1 MINYMEYL
9 NLPEK
14 ITIAIVGSFLIM
26 QIVGEFCELGGK
38 TVPEILKIRKFFK
51 RKRQERETIA
61 SIPET
66 LKEFNTFLES
76 VNQHYSDDNIAQRND
91 WMKHVNDGLDDVKIL
106 SKYVE
111 DLYIDNRRNMIIDFA
126 SNVVNSDKL
135 FTREQF
141 NRIFKVYKE
150 YEEFI
155 DMHDRTNGEIDVAI
169 NIIKEAYEKRTREH
183 SFVEDMQGYED

>member
-1 MINYMEYL
+1 MTDYMEYL

-14 ITIAIVGSFLIM
+14 ITIAIVGLFLIM
-26 QIVGEFCELGGK
+26 QIVGEFCELSGK

-91 WMKHVNDGLDDVKIL
+91 WMKHVNDGLDNVKIL

-183 SFVEDMQGYED
+183 SFVEDVHGYED

>member
-1 MINYMEYL
+1 MTDYMEYL

-14 ITIAIVGSFLIM
+14 ITIAIVGLFLIM
-26 QIVGEFCELGGK
+26 QIVGEFCELSGK

-66 LKEFNTFLES
+66 LKEFNAFLES
-76 VNQHYSDDNIAQRND
+76 VNQHYSEDNIAQRND

-183 SFVEDMQGYED
+183 SFVEDVQGYED

>member
-1 MINYMEYL
+1 MTDYMEYL

-14 ITIAIVGSFLIM
+14 ITIAIVGLFLIM
-26 QIVGEFCELGGK
+26 QIVGEFCELSGK

-76 VNQHYSDDNIAQRND
+76 VNQHYSEDNIAQRND
-91 WMKHVNDGLDDVKIL
+91 WMKHVNDGLDDVKTL

-126 SNVVNSDKL
+126 SSVVNSDKL

-183 SFVEDMQGYED
+183 SFVEDVQGYEN

>member
-1 MINYMEYL
+1 MTDYMEYL

-14 ITIAIVGSFLIM
+14 ITIAIVGLFLIM

-76 VNQHYSDDNIAQRND
+76 VNQHYSEDNIAQRND
-91 WMKHVNDGLDDVKIL
+91 WMKHVNDGLDDL
-106 SKYVE
+106 SGYDGLFPFCHTCPSRRVLPRRLNFP
-111 DLYIDNRRNMIIDFA
+111 LYSA
-126 SNVVNSDKL
+126 L
-135 FTREQF
+135 FQ
-141 NRIFKVYKE
+141 
-150 YEEFI
+150 
-155 DMHDRTNGEIDVAI
+155 
-169 NIIKEAYEKRTREH
+169 
-183 SFVEDMQGYED
+183 SP

>member
-1 MINYMEYL
+1 MTDYMEYL

-14 ITIAIVGSFLIM
+14 ITIAIVGLFLIM
-26 QIVGEFCELGGK
+26 QIVGEFCELSGK

-91 WMKHVNDGLDDVKIL
+91 WMKHVNDGLDDVKTL

-126 SNVVNSDKL
+126 SSVVNSDKL

-183 SFVEDMQGYED
+183 SFVEDVQGYEN

>member
-14 ITIAIVGSFLIM
+14 IVIAAVGLFLVM
-26 QIVGEFCELGGK
+26 QIVGEICEIGGK
-38 TVPEILKIRKFFK
+38 TVPEILKIRKFFQ

-76 VNQHYSDDNIAQRND
+76 VNQHYSEDNIAQRND

-111 DLYIDNRRNMIIDFA
+111 DLYIDNRRSMIIDFA

-141 NRIFKVYKE
+141 NRIFKVYEE

-183 SFVEDMQGYED
+183 SFVEDMQDYED

>member
-1 MINYMEYL
+1 MTDYMEYL

-14 ITIAIVGSFLIM
+14 ITIAIVGLFLIM
-26 QIVGEFCELGGK
+26 QIIGEFCELSGK
-38 TVPEILKIRKFFK
+38 TVPEILKIRKFFE
-51 RKRQERETIA
+51 RKRQEREAIA
-61 SIPET
+61 AIPET
-66 LKEFNTFLES
+66 LNEFNTFLES
-76 VNQHYSDDNIAQRND
+76 VNQHYSEDNIAQRND
-91 WMKHVNDGLDDVKIL
+91 WMKRVDDGLDDVKIL

-111 DLYIDNRRNMIIDFA
+111 DLYIDNRRNMIIDF
-126 SNVVNSDKL
+126 SSSVVNSDKL

-169 NIIKEAYEKRTREH
+169 NIIKEAYEKRTKEH
-183 SFVEDMQGYED
+183 SFVEDLQGYEN